1 MKLIKPNFWN
11 YKKPNLTAYILIPI
25 SKIIEKILKI
35 KKKKEKNLMV
45 LRLYALEIFMLV
57 ELVKLQYQ

>member
-11 YKKPNLTAYILIPI
+11 YKKPNLIAYILIPI